1 MLMYHDVLVVH
12 VDCQLRRRMMPMLLR
27 LLPLFSFSS
36 SFAWTMLSVVGLMEA
51 LVLLAST
58 SCARER

>member
-12 VDCQLRRRMMPMLLR
+12 VDCQLRRRRMPMLL
-27 LLPLFSFSS
+27 LPPLFSFSS
-36 SFAWTMLSVVGLMEA
+36 SFAWTMSSVVGLMEA
-51 LVLLAST
+51 LLLLAST